1 MKRQTLRWKNN
12 AELIELVR
20 ILSSYFSN
28 ADIGRILG
36 KDRRTI
42 YDIKRMYN
50 IKTPKKAD
58 KLPIIVI
65 KPKKFYEEDKN
76 D

>member
-1 MKRQTLRWKNN
+1 MRKKTLKWKNN
-12 AELIELVR
+12 LELQELVKT
-20 ILSSYFSN
+20 LSPYFSN

-50 IKTPKKAD
+50 IKTPKKA
-58 KLPIIVI
+58 KLPVIVI

-76 D
+76 G